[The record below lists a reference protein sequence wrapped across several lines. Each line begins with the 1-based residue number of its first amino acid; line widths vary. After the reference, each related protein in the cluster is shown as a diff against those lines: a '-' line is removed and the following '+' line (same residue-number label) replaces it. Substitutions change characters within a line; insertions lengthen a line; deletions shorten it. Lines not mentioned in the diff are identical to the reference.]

1 MNPHAAAPKSAQER
15 APRTALIVDD
25 EAALLR
31 LMVRLLERAHYQ
43 VWAAQDGIQAR
54 QLFREHEAEIG
65 LALIDVIHPPGAGA
79 EDLLPELLERKPD
92 LDVILTSGDVLSES
106 LEEILNRI
114 GGRFLLKPFVPKA
127 LLRLLEDNG
136 KPDADV
142 VGDSTGPGTV

>member
-1 MNPHAAAPKSAQER
+1 MNPPAAAPKSAQER
-15 APRTALIVDD
+15 ASRTALIVDD
-25 EAALLR
+25 EAPLLR

-43 VWAAQDGIQAR
+43 VWAAQDGTQAR

-114 GGRFLLKPFVPKA
+114 GGRFLRKPFVPKA
-127 LLRLLEDNG
+127 LLRLLEDTG